1 MAMSSRVRTTACSSL
16 AAAKTQLRAQ
26 VRTKLRA
33 LSPSCIQEQSQ
44 AVAAQLATLRVLAHC
59 SGVGVFLSMR
69 SKKTG
74 HVQGEIDSTPILS
87 KLLTP
92 RGAGVF
98 IPKVTDFVHG
108 GMEMLRLSS
117 GATEASAFS
126 LNRWKIPEPNDV
138 QVYDIMFVSTLY
150 SRNARTRQLLMSL
163 NFGAKSQWTVHAV
176 SRLH

>member
-1 MAMSSRVRTTACSSL
+1 MAATSRAPACTSL

-126 LNRWKIPEPNDV
+126 LNRWKIPEPSDA
-138 QVYDIMFVSTLY
+138 QVCDI
-150 SRNARTRQLLMSL
+150 
-163 NFGAKSQWTVHAV
+163 V
-176 SRLH
+176 SRKQIIYHTASYRRSLGRVDSISFGGIGQLSNAAC